1 LSHQST
7 NPSTPCGGFA
17 GERLVSGPQNPLDD
31 GAGITE
37 QHNRLR
43 HTPQDSPFTFSLA
56 AARWKKDGEMFW
68 RYAFV
73 AGDERRTD
81 AAAIGS
87 RHRLKGGKEQLFK
100 EVLHGLDLHHLP
112 CESLT
117 ANRMCYAIAALADN
131 LMATVKLL
139 CLPDECQSW
148 TVATLLRQRVRLPAG
163 AGQPR
168 APARGAGGERGCP
181 RLG

>member
-1 LSHQST
+1 M
-7 NPSTPCGGFA
+7 
-17 GERLVSGPQNPLDD
+17 DD

-37 QHNRLR
+37 QHTRLR

-117 ANRMCYAIAALADN
+117 ANRMCYAIAALACN

-148 TVATLLRQRVRLPAG
+148 TVATLLRQRVRLPAVLVSH
-163 AGQPR
+163 
-168 APARGAGGERGCP
+168 ARRLVARVGRGCP

>member
-1 LSHQST
+1 
-7 NPSTPCGGFA
+7 
-17 GERLVSGPQNPLDD
+17 
-31 GAGITE
+31 
-37 QHNRLR
+37 
-43 HTPQDSPFTFSLA
+43 
-56 AARWKKDGEMFW
+56 MFW

-117 ANRMCYAIAALADN
+117 ANRMFYAIAALAYN

-148 TVATLLRQRVRLPAG
+148 TVAPLLRQSVQLPTVLVN
-163 AGQPR
+163 
-168 APARGAGGERGCP
+168 PAR
-181 RLG
+181 RLVGTP